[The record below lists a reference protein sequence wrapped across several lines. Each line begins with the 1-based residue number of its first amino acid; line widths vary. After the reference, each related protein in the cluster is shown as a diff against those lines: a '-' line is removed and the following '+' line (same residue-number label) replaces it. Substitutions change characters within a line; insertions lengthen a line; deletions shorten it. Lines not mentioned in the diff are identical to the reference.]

1 MHDSLTVVHIND
13 IASVATTIAAEQQ
26 RRGLT
31 VRVEELP
38 KPGAAWPWPWKLAL
52 VPLRILLASTTAAG
66 IRRERPD
73 LVHVHYAT
81 QGFVGPMAG
90 RPYVLHCH
98 GTDVRGVAPGSP
110 RGRYLGVVMRRAALV
125 LVSTPDLL
133 DDAARLVADPVY
145 LPNPID
151 TSLFTPTGG
160 AVADVL
166 LAVRLDAVKG
176 GDIAIGALAHLL
188 ELRPVTTATV
198 IAAGAQLDLA
208 RATFGSRVRFI
219 DPVPHEAVPAVIGR
233 HRAVIGQFRLGSLG
247 QLELESMAMGVP
259 VVTNVRHVAPGSE
272 PPPVVQGAT
281 ATAAAVAL
289 AALLED
295 DAGRIRLGA
304 LGRAWVARHHAVAAV
319 VDRLAGLYEHAL
331 APSAAH
337 GREQST

>member
-110 RGRYLGVVMRRAALV
+110 RGRYPGGGMGRAGPGP
-125 LVSTPDLL
+125 VSPP
-133 DDAARLVADPVY
+133 AP
-145 LPNPID
+145 
-151 TSLFTPTGG
+151 
-160 AVADVL
+160 
-166 LAVRLDAVKG
+166 
-176 GDIAIGALAHLL
+176 
-188 ELRPVTTATV
+188 
-198 IAAGAQLDLA
+198 
-208 RATFGSRVRFI
+208 
-219 DPVPHEAVPAVIGR
+219 PH
-233 HRAVIGQFRLGSLG
+233 
-247 QLELESMAMGVP
+247 
-259 VVTNVRHVAPGSE
+259 APG
-272 PPPVVQGAT
+272 
-281 ATAAAVAL
+281 
-289 AALLED
+289 
-295 DAGRIRLGA
+295 R
-304 LGRAWVARHHAVAAV
+304 
-319 VDRLAGLYEHAL
+319 
-331 APSAAH
+331 
-337 GREQST
+337 